1 MDSLLAK
8 SFNQMIFMAD
18 VVIYPT
24 FTDWALVL
32 KDEQVSPDRKVMA
45 VHKVTY
51 VLNFDFFI

>member
-18 VVIYPT
+18 AVIYPT

-51 VLNFDFFI
+51 MLNFDFFI

>member
-18 VVIYPT
+18 AVIYPT

-32 KDEQVSPDRKVMA
+32 KDEQVSPDRKVM
-45 VHKVTY
+45 VVTK
-51 VLNFDFFI
+51 LRMC

>member
-8 SFNQMIFMAD
+8 SFNQVIFMAD
-18 VVIYPT
+18 AVNYPT

-51 VLNFDFFI
+51 MLNFDFFI

>member
-18 VVIYPT
+18 IVIYPT